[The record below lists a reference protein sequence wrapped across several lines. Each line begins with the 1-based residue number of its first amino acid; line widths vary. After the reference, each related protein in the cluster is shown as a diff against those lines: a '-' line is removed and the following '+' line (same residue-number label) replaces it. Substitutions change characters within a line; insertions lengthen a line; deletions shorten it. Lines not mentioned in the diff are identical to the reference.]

1 MKKGTGFWFGMGAG
15 VMAGMTVGMIV
26 TRGQRPMKTQV
37 GKRIQK
43 MGVAVDHTLDNL
55 MSDLP

>member
-15 VMAGMTVGMIV
+15 VMAGRTVGMIG
-26 TRGQRPMKTQV
+26 TRGQRPMTTQE
-37 GKRIQK
+37 GQRIQK

-55 MSDLP
+55 MSDLH

>member
-1 MKKGTGFWFGMGAG
+1 MGAG

-55 MSDLP
+55 MSDLH